1 MIIKDNVLIM
11 SIEVRKRPQTL
22 AAKASFTYR
31 KYQLLC
37 IYLILAHFVVI
48 YLCIWSNARHVRKL
62 RKAQSLASYN
72 MHNIQAHTQP
82 IDLQFPDLKLPPA
95 IESHLSQTAVETNAP
110 HTISL
115 SSENINCPSLRAII
129 VLANYSNID
138 RRLYYSEYHQVIFKF
153 LYTLTRDW
161 KSHSQTKNNIVKFVI
176 LTPEI
181 DMWPEA
187 CVDFDQ
193 VIAHSH
199 LHAYN
204 TIYADS
210 SSKMCGVSSFTNFQA
225 LTKSSQTMLE
235 LMQQQFISKESCV
248 QWKEA
253 ILLVLN
259 DYDTIQFHSLSL
271 TNINTAPNSHATCL
285 FKSSS
290 TRFPKCLMSVWKI

>member
-22 AAKASFTYR
+22 AAKASLTYR

-129 VLANYSNID
+129 VLANYSSID
-138 RRLYYSEYHQVIFKF
+138 RRLYYSEYHEVIFKF
-153 LYTLTRDW
+153 VYTLTWDW
-161 KSHSQTKNNIVKFVI
+161 KSHHEAKNNIMKFVI

-187 CVDFDQ
+187 CVDYEQ
-193 VIAHSH
+193 VNAHKNSH
-199 LHAYN
+199 ALN
-204 TIYADS
+204 S
-210 SSKMCGVSSFTNFQA
+210 MCGVSSFKNFQA
-225 LTKSSQTMLE
+225 LTKSSQTLLE